1 MCGSQRTGPAPALV
15 DSDVEDGLP
24 SLGWGSADAVVRGC
38 LKTSNNL
45 LLTQR

>member
-1 MCGSQRTGPAPALV
+1 MCGSQRTGPAPALG
-15 DSDVEDGLP
+15 DGDVEGGLP
-24 SLGWGSADAVVRGC
+24 SLGWGSADAVVQGC